1 MGRID
6 LPVTVI
12 ETHPKHTTA
21 SEFNVASEFYVPSDF
36 YVASEFSVT
45 LHTQP
50 PNTYPQNPVS
60 PPPKPPPISRTGE
73 QCLLSGEATPH
84 LFPLLLSVSVYLSK
98 QWPLSANG
106 PPSSSTRSWPDIMMF
121 SVNILTPD
129 PTAPNESPGI
139 NYY

>member
-21 SEFNVASEFYVPSDF
+21 SEFNVASEL
-36 YVASEFSVT
+36 YVASEFYVT
-45 LHTQP
+45 LNTQP
-50 PNTYPQNPVS
+50 PNPYPLNPVS
-60 PPPKPPPISRTGE
+60 PPPKPPPISRIGE
-73 QCLLSGEATPH
+73 RCLLSGEATPH

-106 PPSSSTRSWPDIMMF
+106 PPSSSTRS
-121 SVNILTPD
+121 
-129 PTAPNESPGI
+129 
-139 NYY
+139 

>member
-21 SEFNVASEFYVPSDF
+21 SEFNVASEFYVPSNFCVVSEF
-36 YVASEFSVT
+36 YVT
-45 LHTQP
+45 LNTQP
-50 PNTYPQNPVS
+50 RNTYPQNPVS
-60 PPPKPPPISRTGE
+60 PPLKPPPITLTGE

-106 PPSSSTRSWPDIMMF
+106 PPPNSTRSWPDIMMF